1 MDKIFQ
7 FFVKIQ
13 RWVEAHWRIVLVTLC
28 MLIFMQQCTIN
39 RLRWEIQHMVQSGAL
54 AHDSAATASPDH
66 VTAPD
71 TSVADSLLLHTP
83 TDDEVRQAGESS
95 FSWWTFAIIVVV
107 IAAIGFGIFYALRN
121 AIYPIG
127 ISYSGKV
134 KSVGGQLVFAIKVK
148 NRSSKEVE
156 LSNAQVNF
164 VMGPSQ
170 VRKFRANVP
179 SLPIS
184 LQPHTSFEA
193 QINLTGLITANLELA
208 QAKAIGMSVVAN
220 GKSHS
225 TIPRPVKIQTA

>member
-13 RWVEAHWRIVLVTLC
+13 RRVEAHWRIVLVTLC

-83 TDDEVRQAGESS
+83 TADEVRQAGESS